1 VVGTLGAGSQQ
12 ACRRSVRSEH
22 AKGRERFG
30 KVWSLGLSDGAC
42 GCPVLGLCF
51 DFWPVAGAGRA
62 SVPASLWRRTAAKF
76 DGLASVLIFHVFRK
90 GGF

>member
-1 VVGTLGAGSQQ
+1 VLALAGELPAGFAGSTPR
-12 ACRRSVRSEH
+12 ARAVWVGFG
-22 AKGRERFG
+22 AWVLER
-30 KVWSLGLSDGAC
+30 AC

-62 SVPASLWRRTAAKF
+62 SVPASLWRRTVAKF
-76 DGLASVLIFHVFRK
+76 DGLASVLIFRVFRK